1 MNQNMHNWIAA
12 ALGILT
18 VKFIVQ
24 WHKFNKIDND
34 VDFILCIVDVV
45 ATFIFLGIWFFYINC

>member
-1 MNQNMHNWIAA
+1 MNQNMHNWVAT

-34 VDFILCIVDVV
+34 FDLVIFVVDVV
-45 ATFIFLGIWFFYINC
+45 ATCILLGVLFYYMN